1 MLKRILAEIDNGCG
15 SVPELSEKL
24 GIDEAALSLQ
34 LRILVQQG
42 YLSEH
47 KTQSCRGCPFASSCS
62 GASNSSIAGTSIS
75 LTEKTRKL
83 LED

>member
-42 YLSEH
+42 YLSAQECQPC
-47 KTQSCRGCPFASSCS
+47 KGCPLAPSCPSSS
-62 GASNSSIAGTSIS
+62 GIHNPGAAFS
-75 LTEKTRKL
+75 LTEKAMNL
-83 LED
+83 LEK

>member
-1 MLKRILAEIDNGCG
+1 MLKRMLAEIDNGCG

-42 YLSEH
+42 YLSES
-47 KTQSCRGCPFASSCS
+47 KKQSCRGCPFASSCS
-62 GASNSSIAGTSIS
+62 GASNSSIAGSAFS
-75 LTEKTRKL
+75 LTEKAMVL
-83 LED
+83 LAK